1 MTCYILMRDHYDCTI
16 RIAAYTKDALEREKQ
31 SWLDAAIAQNQ
42 VNIAE
47 YEKQIQDKEEK
58 KQEFMDSDY
67 QLLAEAKSAKE
78 SGDIQRSKALNKE
91 RKRLQKY
98 IDAVTFEI
106 NSFERKICD
115 LKILT
120 DSDII
125 KSYMRKMNY
134 YIEEI
139 ELFE

>member
-1 MTCYILMRDHYDCTI
+1 MTCYILMRDHYDCSV
-16 RIAAYTKDALEREKQ
+16 RVAAYTKDALEREKQ

-58 KQEFMDSDY
+58 KQEFVDTDSK
-67 QLLAEAKSAKE
+67 LLAEAKSAKE
-78 SGDIQRSKALNKE
+78 SGDIQRSKSLNKE

-98 IDAVTFEI
+98 INAITFEI
-106 NSFERKICD
+106 DSFERKICD
-115 LKILT
+115 LKVLT
-120 DSDII
+120 DSEII
-125 KSYMRKMNY
+125 QSYMRKMKY